1 MHCCQKPRLLTNCT
15 VLNAYAPVTNS
26 SSVFLLYRPNNVLI
40 SKSEKGLENP
50 PSSVTAKSWTN
61 CQVAKHKVPIVL
73 PSEVKKTSADWMKVV
88 GFTEEY
94 YFLHSVRYENGWT
107 PNIQGRCERGRHIY
121 MQQYEL
127 YPAWTSP
134 AVETPATENPA
145 GLWEP
150 TAAVTWQLIRHG
162 ENRVLTTISNSVF
175 QPRSLSRQA
184 IRAAGNDYFNSTTTF
199 TGKTEHIWKVKIYLA
214 FLVRRKTK

>member
-1 MHCCQKPRLLTNCT
+1 MPSSKTQG
-15 VLNAYAPVTNS
+15 TNS
-26 SSVFLLYRPNNVLI
+26 SSLW
-40 SKSEKGLENP
+40 SEENF
-50 PSSVTAKSWTN
+50 SRLNESRWIYWGIL
-61 CQVAKHKVPIVL
+61 IVL
-73 PSEVKKTSADWMKVV
+73 EALN
-88 GFTEEY
+88 Y
-94 YFLHSVRYENGWT
+94 LLHSMRYENGWT

-162 ENRVLTTISNSVF
+162 ENRVLTTISNSVL

-199 TGKTEHIWKVKIYLA
+199 TGKTEQIWKVKIYLA